1 LPYIKKEYKTI
12 RNIKIEEF
20 LLNHINITS
29 LNEKLL
35 ISLLKKGKIYDE
47 NNKRYQQDQIIK
59 SDFVYV
65 TLFEARTK
73 NLKPTFQNRY
83 FAIFDKPSGLL
94 VHPTSSSDCSYTL
107 LDEIK
112 FHLGDDAS
120 LIHRIDKETSG
131 LVLVAIDKYSEF
143 ILKSL
148 FVEKTLNDSSKI
160 KKSYLALV
168 NGKVSK
174 DHIIDEAIS
183 SSKGLIKLK
192 MEVNSDGKSSK
203 TIIEPL
209 KYDSIKNQSL
219 IKAIPITGRQHQ
231 IRVHCDYIGHS
242 IIGDPIYGISDSLA
256 NDILNKKVKKT
267 QRLMLQAHTLEFEF
281 LGNQY
286 KFKSL
291 LDFFRIKNSPNS

>member
-1 LPYIKKEYKTI
+1 MPYIKKEYKTI

-20 LLNHINITS
+20 LLNHINITN

-59 SDFVYV
+59 SDYVYI

-73 NLKPTFQNRY
+73 NLKPIFQNRY

-94 VHPTSSSDCSYTL
+94 VHPTSSNDCSYTL

-112 FHLGDDAS
+112 FHLGDDAN

-131 LVLVAIDKYSEF
+131 LVLVAIDKYSEL

-148 FVEKTLNDSSKI
+148 FVEKTLNNSSKI

-203 TIIEPL
+203 TIIKPL

-291 LDFFRIKNSPNS
+291 LDFF